1 MTVHF
6 GIRGNLAWS
15 DVINWPNP
23 FLFLYVGTTV
33 SILFPNSVCLSHFL
47 KTSHHGFY
55 TTSIVLCC
63 PDLSLQTSS
72 WGLTQISF
80 AAIPHCFQFWTTHSQ
95 KDQDCI
101 WFVSALAF
109 QFIST
114 HSAQQSRLRLTDVQK
129 ILNQTLQTGVHL
141 MTSNHY
147 LHPVWGTTLELL
159 QNLKACMI
167 ADVKPSARI
176 ILIYR
181 SCFAPTPHSY
191 WATLLAKVGIADGK
205 HSLRNSKG
213 WRNWLIRK
221 ERARYMKKAKGAL

>member
-1 MTVHF
+1 MQYWKKPQGYRKYSHKCDCTVTQQENKALWSCLCRGHYSRTDMAVHF

-114 HSAQQSRLRLTDVQK
+114 HSALIHTTKQTQTHGRSENTKSNAANRSAPNDLQPVLTSGLRD
-129 ILNQTLQTGVHL
+129 
-141 MTSNHY
+141 
-147 LHPVWGTTLELL
+147 HPRT
-159 QNLKACMI
+159 AP
-167 ADVKPSARI
+167 KP
-176 ILIYR
+176 
-181 SCFAPTPHSY
+181 
-191 WATLLAKVGIADGK
+191 
-205 HSLRNSKG
+205 
-213 WRNWLIRK
+213 
-221 ERARYMKKAKGAL
+221 